1 MKDYMDKL
9 LKEAYQDNI
18 EMTEGLEE
26 LVSDKMT
33 DQKKGDR
40 TTFQIPTTKGI
51 RRTRLRPVFAILC
64 GVLLLGSAITTYGAV
79 KGLSVDQLFTVIW
92 GERQQ
97 KNSLEQFDT
106 KVDVLTEK
114 STFKDIDIE
123 PVQAISD
130 GHSTYVVVK
139 VTGINGFCL
148 TDEMSF
154 ETFSLDDAED
164 STTTLSSHVLKRE
177 GNTIYVALW
186 AMWTNM
192 KKVKEDQLEC
202 SIGIYNLH
210 HVELDETGRILRLKH
225 TLSEPDP
232 EERTSYERYL
242 EESFAA
248 KGEYYGKIL
257 CNVQRDHLEIPTD
270 EYGTF
275 QVGALSVIT
284 SKSISEE
291 IGRTDTDNTL
301 YILMKDGSEVTAI
314 HSSSEEDAFTAFEVQ
329 EPLNPKKVKGIRI
342 LGHTYEIDKK

>member
-1 MKDYMDKL
+1 
-9 LKEAYQDNI
+9 YQDNI

-33 DQKKGDR
+33 DQKKGNR
-40 TTFQIPTTKGI
+40 TIFQIPTTKGI
-51 RRTRLRPVFAILC
+51 RRTRLRPVFAMLC

-79 KGLSVDQLFTVIW
+79 RGLSVDQLFAVIW

-154 ETFSLDDAED
+154 DAFSLDDAKESTD
-164 STTTLSSHVLKRE
+164 SLNSYVLKRE

-186 AMWTNM
+186 ALWNRTE
-192 KKVKEDQLEC
+192 KIKEGQQEC
-202 SIGIYNLH
+202 SIGIYNLY
-210 HVELDETGRILRLKH
+210 HVELDETGGILRTKH

-232 EERTSYERYL
+232 EDGTSYERYT
-242 EESFAA
+242 EESIAA
-248 KGEYYGKIL
+248 KGEYRGKIL
-257 CNVQRDHLEIPTD
+257 CDVQSDQLEIPTE

-275 QVGALSVIT
+275 RVGALSVIT
-284 SKSISEE
+284 TQDISDEF
-291 IGRTDTDNTL
+291 GLNTDVVD
-301 YILMKDGSEVTAI
+301 ILMKDGSKVPAI
-314 HSSSEEDAFTAFEVQ
+314 HSSSQDGFTAFELR
-329 EPLNPKKVKGIRI
+329 EPVDPKKVTGIRV
-342 LGHTYEIDKK
+342 LNHTYDIGKK